1 MGPAALD
8 EEPGIPACS
17 SVTLTPS
24 CPGSAQPWLL
34 EKDPGTLGWQTPAW
48 AAPVGRVTSL
58 DTSNLCSRWR
68 RKTDLGRRSS
78 GVVRQA

>member
-24 CPGSAQPWLL
+24 CLGSAQPWLL
-34 EKDPGTLGWQTPAW
+34 EEDPGTLGWQTPAW
-48 AAPVGRVTSL
+48 AAPASHELGHQQSL
-58 DTSNLCSRWR
+58 QLLEKEDRFGQKKEW
-68 RKTDLGRRSS
+68 G
-78 GVVRQA
+78 RQA